1 MTDPVRE
8 SLQAGHLVMWEEVA
22 RDGAQAKTL
31 LSGRQRVRLA
41 QLQAAMFGE
50 HSHRHLVF
58 AVGYPAICQE
68 EFDAIRQV
76 VHEVDNCSLV
86 THGRASRADID
97 LGLGAIAGARFG
109 RVSYAIPTAEKHSW
123 VMLHQSQADT
133 LRQGI
138 ELAKYA
144 RDKADGVPIDVAL
157 GGAVQAD
164 PSFLAEAAVA
174 LTEAGVSTVKV
185 CDSAGERF
193 PAEIRRIFGAVLA
206 QVPAEVAI
214 GAHLHNDYGLALA
227 NNLETIQLGV
237 RLVATSWLGLA
248 ERVGLAATEQLL
260 FALTESPDKLKE
272 RLGIDSPLWLT
283 PPDLKQ
289 LVPIAREVSQTLGIP
304 LNRTDPIVSPAMNH
318 IATGA
323 YFNDPSMFRP
333 FDPQE
338 VLGVPPQLTLTHLA
352 NHSIVQEIADNLGYQ
367 LNSEQTSAALKWVKS
382 QAYKQNCSVISQAKF
397 ADFLADL
404 GEGAL

>member
-8 SLQAGHLVMWEEVA
+8 SLQAGHLVVWEEVA

-31 LSGRQRVRLA
+31 LSGQQRAEIAR
-41 QLQAAMFGE
+41 LQAAMFGE
-50 HSHRHLVF
+50 HGHRHLVF
-58 AVGYPAICQE
+58 AVGYPAICQQ
-68 EFDAIRQV
+68 EFDAIRHV
-76 VHEVDNCSLV
+76 VHEVADCSLV

-97 LGLGAIAGARFG
+97 LGLRAVGDTPLG

-138 ELAKYA
+138 DLAKYA
-144 RDKADGVPIDVAL
+144 KDKADSVPIDVAL

-164 PSFLAEAAVA
+164 PAFLAEAAVA

-185 CDSAGERF
+185 CDSSGERF
-193 PAEIRRIFGAVLA
+193 PAEIRRIFAAVLDR
-206 QVPAEVAI
+206 VPAEVAI

-227 NNLETIQLGV
+227 NNLEVIQLGV

-248 ERVGLAATEQLL
+248 ERVGLGATEQLL
-260 FALTESPDKLKE
+260 FALTEGPAKLEE
-272 RLGIDSPLWLT
+272 RLGIDSHLWLT
-283 PPDLKQ
+283 PPDLRQ
-289 LVPIAREVSQTLGIP
+289 LVPISRAVSQMLGVP
-304 LNRTDPIVSPAMNH
+304 LRSTDPIVSSAMNH

-338 VLGVPPQLTLTHLA
+338 VLGVAPQLVLTHLA
-352 NHSIVQEIADNLGYQ
+352 NHSIVQEMAGSLGYQ
-367 LNSEQTSAALKWVKS
+367 LNSEQTAAALKWVKA
-382 QAYKQNCSVISQAKF
+382 QAYEQNSSIVSQTEF
-397 ADFLADL
+397 AEFLATL
-404 GEGAL
+404 VL

>member
-1 MTDPVRE
+1 MKDPVRE
-8 SLQAGHLVMWEEVA
+8 SLQAGHLVIWEEVA

-31 LSGRQRVRLA
+31 MSGQERARVAR
-41 QLQAAMFGE
+41 LQAAMFGA

-58 AVGYPAICQE
+58 AVGYPAICQQ
-68 EFDAIRQV
+68 EFDAIRHV
-76 VHEVDNCSLV
+76 VHQVEDCSLV
-86 THGRASRADID
+86 THGRANRADLD
-97 LGLGAIAGARFG
+97 LGLRAVEGARLG
-109 RVSYAIPTAEKHSW
+109 RVSYAIPTAEQHSW
-123 VMLHQSQADT
+123 VMLHQSQSDS

-138 ELAKYA
+138 DLAKYA
-144 RDKADGVPIDVAL
+144 KDKADQVPIDVAL

-174 LTEAGVSTVKV
+174 LTEAGVSTVKI

-193 PAEIRRIFGAVLA
+193 PAEIRRIFAAVLA
-206 QVPAEVAI
+206 RIPAEVAV

-227 NNLETIQLGV
+227 NNLEAVQLGV

-260 FALTESPDKLKE
+260 FALTEGSDKLEE
-272 RLGIDSPLWLT
+272 RMGISSALWLT

-289 LVPIAREVSQTLGIP
+289 LVPIAQEVSQILGIP
-304 LNRTDPIVSPAMNH
+304 LRRTDPIVSPAMNQ

-333 FDPQE
+333 FDPQDI
-338 VLGVPPQLTLTHLA
+338 LGVPPQLILTHLA
-352 NHSIVQEIADNLGYQ
+352 NHSIVQNIAVSLGYA
-367 LNSEQTSAALKWVKS
+367 LSGEQASAALKWVKAR
-382 QAYKQNCSVISQAKF
+382 AYEQNSSVISQDEF
-397 ADFLADL
+397 AGFLAVL
-404 GEGAL
+404 TAS